1 MRLKN
6 FFQLLATA
14 LVTSVLL
21 IGCKSGFNE
30 NLNSNKESIANQD
43 TVQPIT
49 LDMVSIN
56 SNKRT
61 VALGESLKLYA
72 TAYFSDNKHETVTEL
87 VEWSIEGDKNI
98 SIDKMTGEVTTLREG
113 VAVVSAYLDGMESKT
128 ISIEVTAP
136 ELTDIAVTVQQKS
149 LPVGISTQLYTW
161 GLFTDGQW
169 RRVMNGIKWENSK
182 EDIIQIDD
190 EGNVFAIKEGITNIV
205 ADVDGLLSPPIMI
218 EVTKAKLAVIDIIPQ
233 KLSLP
238 LGTTQSIFAMG
249 TFTDGK
255 TIDITED
262 VEWLGSRTD
271 ITRIENKKIIATK
284 LGVNTVVAK
293 MGNIH
298 SNPVEIA
305 VTDAIVSHL
314 QLTPIDVTLAKGTTV
329 EFHAK
334 SIYTDGSEEDVTN
347 KVTWQSDNYDVV
359 TFVDNKATGHKQ
371 AKVRVS
377 ASLSSGES
385 ASVDVTVTDAEL
397 SQIEI
402 TPAALE
408 LELAQVGQLYVIGK
422 YSDGSEANITDQVS
436 WESSNSN
443 FVSLMHNGLL
453 NALEV
458 GTSTVTARLQ
468 GTTQSVKVI
477 VKEKIN
483 IQDKITM
490 CGGKIDD
497 DSLTTA
503 QGNCLKVASDKYGN
517 LFSGAPSIKLLNSLG
532 YKLVKYNQK
541 PQANTKSYNNI
552 KVERFG
558 YGPAGEAFG
567 LFNNNGLT
575 GQNEQWC
582 NELSA
587 KNFAGRNNW
596 RRATRAELMGL
607 YSKVG
612 GSLWDGS
619 NDHGVDSRGLG
630 WPVTTEYWSAL
641 NMDQVSSDGYYDIV
655 NMHVGR
661 SFLISR
667 GDEFSYPSC
676 IAPISR

>member
-1 MRLKN
+1 
-6 FFQLLATA
+6 
-14 LVTSVLL
+14 
-21 IGCKSGFNE
+21 
-30 NLNSNKESIANQD
+30 
-43 TVQPIT
+43 
-49 LDMVSIN
+49 
-56 SNKRT
+56 
-61 VALGESLKLYA
+61 
-72 TAYFSDNKHETVTEL
+72 
-87 VEWSIEGDKNI
+87 
-98 SIDKMTGEVTTLREG
+98 
-113 VAVVSAYLDGMESKT
+113 
-128 ISIEVTAP
+128 
-136 ELTDIAVTVQQKS
+136 
-149 LPVGISTQLYTW
+149 
-161 GLFTDGQW
+161 
-169 RRVMNGIKWENSK
+169 
-182 EDIIQIDD
+182 
-190 EGNVFAIKEGITNIV
+190 
-205 ADVDGLLSPPIMI
+205 
-218 EVTKAKLAVIDIIPQ
+218 
-233 KLSLP
+233 
-238 LGTTQSIFAMG
+238 
-249 TFTDGK
+249 
-255 TIDITED
+255 
-262 VEWLGSRTD
+262 
-271 ITRIENKKIIATK
+271 KKIIATK

-517 LFSGAPSIKLLNSLG
+517 LFSGAPSIKLLNALG

-552 KVERFG
+552 KV
-558 YGPAGEAFG
+558 
-567 LFNNNGLT
+567 
-575 GQNEQWC
+575 
-582 NELSA
+582 
-587 KNFAGRNNW
+587 
-596 RRATRAELMGL
+596 
-607 YSKVG
+607 
-612 GSLWDGS
+612 
-619 NDHGVDSRGLG
+619 
-630 WPVTTEYWSAL
+630 
-641 NMDQVSSDGYYDIV
+641 
-655 NMHVGR
+655 
-661 SFLISR
+661 
-667 GDEFSYPSC
+667 
-676 IAPISR
+676 